1 MSEED
6 IKSKIQ
12 TGEFKDN
19 NEKKN
24 EIIPVSSRE
33 NFESTLKMYSDGSKE
48 NFQQRPYTNRT
59 LKSTDYK
66 IYNNNFSS
74 KLDGKMSEEDFQSR
88 IQMFSGKFKSNNE
101 QKKEIIPVS
110 SRENFESTLKMYS
123 DGAKESF
130 QPRPY
135 TNRILKSTDYKI
147 YNNNFPSIKEI
158 NDEDYEKINVH
169 GIINDIND
177 KINIRNKQKKYSTGA
192 NSETIYQNQ
201 NEDLWDDLN
210 DNDINIKK
218 SIRFNEGNLN
228 LKESL
233 KLKGGNLSINN
244 KNELIGNYGINQEIY
259 KDNEMGIS
267 NENMFENNEFFQ
279 RKNSQNLF
287 ESSEKYDIVNI
298 GNEYIKD
305 NNNTNEIQNKN
316 QFSENKMG
324 NNENNIENKGL
335 NNEIITD
342 NQNKDLQEQN
352 NENKDSQDQNT
363 DNPNKDSQV
372 HNNENQN
379 KDLQDPNNENQNKDL
394 QDPNNENQNK
404 DLQDPNNENQNK
416 EEENKEKTDE
426 NKESKEKTDENNNEN
441 KEKTDENEKK
451 DEQKNNKPFILSKEA
466 IEEWKKILCQ
476 NFENITSIEESNI
489 PKENELIKNDII
501 KTREKESLEYPTF
514 QQDLELM
521 LNHYCIYNKINYKE
535 GLNEII
541 GAMTLLKYKIDL
553 SLPEIFNLSYGLIL
567 KYLTN
572 YYQEEETNFA
582 LKSSFGLLH
591 LLLRYHSP
599 RIYNILDKE
608 NIFPDMYAKD
618 WMLTLFSKNFD
629 LDLLYYFWNK
639 LILEDD
645 ELFFYFFLISLII
658 TNAEKILSAK
668 RKNLTKIISTLII
681 SSKEEIDFIFS
692 FASDLRKETPYSF
705 RILANR
711 LEIFNLNSKMLENA
725 YEQYKPYSLIAMPI
739 FPTEIF
745 HICYNHLFKCPDE
758 LCKNCK
764 NNNQIIDTDKSIIS
778 YNVENHIENNLNN
791 NNIINYKCPHCDKKI
806 DKRMKYILL
815 DLRILEFQTF
825 DNEKEKTPFMPQMIT
840 IEQNELKSVDFPE
853 KITTRFL
860 KDKGTYH
867 FIFMTSQSNFESLEE
882 SSYIDTQSSKKGE
895 KSKKEKKISL
905 KEKLK
910 KQEFE
915 NLKRLLVC
923 LLKAHYP
930 YISFCY
936 GGFFSCHELS
946 FKYNIPLVNHD
957 NKCVYC
963 KNTKKVRS
971 STILQNFQKLKFW
984 KKNKNQNQ

>member
-1 MSEED
+1 
-6 IKSKIQ
+6 
-12 TGEFKDN
+12 
-19 NEKKN
+19 
-24 EIIPVSSRE
+24 
-33 NFESTLKMYSDGSKE
+33 
-48 NFQQRPYTNRT
+48 
-59 LKSTDYK
+59 
-66 IYNNNFSS
+66 
-74 KLDGKMSEEDFQSR
+74 
-88 IQMFSGKFKSNNE
+88 
-101 QKKEIIPVS
+101 
-110 SRENFESTLKMYS
+110 
-123 DGAKESF
+123 
-130 QPRPY
+130 
-135 TNRILKSTDYKI
+135 
-147 YNNNFPSIKEI
+147 
-158 NDEDYEKINVH
+158 
-169 GIINDIND
+169 
-177 KINIRNKQKKYSTGA
+177 
-192 NSETIYQNQ
+192 
-201 NEDLWDDLN
+201 
-210 DNDINIKK
+210 
-218 SIRFNEGNLN
+218 
-228 LKESL
+228 
-233 KLKGGNLSINN
+233 
-244 KNELIGNYGINQEIY
+244 
-259 KDNEMGIS
+259 MGIS

-316 QFSENKMG
+316 QFAENKMG

-352 NENKDSQDQNT
+352 NENKDSKDQNT

-379 KDLQDPNNENQNKDL
+379 KEL

-426 NKESKEKTDENNNEN
+426 NNNEN
-441 KEKTDENEKK
+441 KEKTDENEKNE
-451 DEQKNNKPFILSKEA
+451 EQKNNKPFILSKEA
-466 IEEWKKILCQ
+466 MEEWKKILCE
-476 NFENITSIEESNI
+476 NFENIASIDESNI
-489 PKENELIKNDII
+489 SKENDLIKNDIK

-521 LNHYCIYNKINYKE
+521 LNYYCNYNKIKYKE
-535 GLNEII
+535 GLNQII

-553 SLPEIFNLSYGLIL
+553 SLPEIFNLSHGLIL

-572 YYQEEETNFA
+572 YYQEEETIFS

-599 RIYNILDKE
+599 KIYNILDKE
-608 NIFPDMYAKD
+608 NIFPNMYAKD
-618 WMLTLFSKNFD
+618 WILTLFSNKLDFD
-629 LDLLYYFWNK
+629 ILFYFWNK

-645 ELFFYFFLISLII
+645 ELFFYFFLVSLII
-658 TNAEKILSAK
+658 VNNEKILSAK
-668 RKNLTKIISTLII
+668 IKHLPKIISRFIVNT
-681 SSKEEIDFIFS
+681 KEEIDFIFS
-692 FASDLRKETPYSF
+692 YALDLRNETPYSF

-711 LEIFNLNSKMLENA
+711 LEIFNFKSKMLENA

-745 HICYNHLFKCPDE
+745 HICYNHLIKCPDE

-764 NNNQIIDTDKSIIS
+764 NNNQMNDNNLNKSKVS

-791 NNIINYKCPHCDKKI
+791 NNINNYKCPHCDKKI

-815 DLRILEFQTF
+815 DLRILEFETF
-825 DNEKEKTPFMPQMIT
+825 ENEKEKTPFMPQMIT
-840 IEQNELKSVDFPE
+840 IEQNELKSIDFPE
-853 KITTRFL
+853 KITKRFL

-867 FIFMTSQSNFESLEE
+867 FIFMTSQSNFESLEDNI
-882 SSYIDTQSSKKGE
+882 YIDTQSSKKE
-895 KSKKEKKISL
+895 NKKISIKEQL
-905 KEKLK
+905 KN
-910 KQEFE
+910 QEFE

-936 GGFFSCHELS
+936 GGFVSCHELS

-963 KNTKKVRS
+963 KNAKKIRS
-971 STILQNFQKLKFW
+971 STIIQNLKKFKFW
-984 KKNKNQNQ
+984 KKNKNKNQ